1 MVELARY
8 VPGTSYSANKTSIT
22 DSPKRHSALPLHSS
36 VVDLKKPK
44 CDLYDI

>member
-1 MVELARY
+1 MVEPARY
-8 VPGTSYSANKTSIT
+8 VQGTYSANKTSIT
-22 DSPKRHSALPLHSS
+22 DSPIRHSALPLHSS